1 MEAAPIEQGVER
13 RLAEKVMADGDEE
26 AFRELYR
33 SHSPALY
40 GLLRRLLGGREAE
53 AQDLLQEAW
62 IRASD
67 RLASFR
73 WQSSLRTWLC
83 GIAVNCAREVLR
95 RERGTPLEPL
105 ETVQDLP
112 PLAPASYPGGRMDWE
127 GAIRGLP
134 DGYRQVLVLCDIEGY
149 THREVAG
156 LLGISTG
163 TSKSQLARARRTL
176 RAWTRAEGGTS

>member
-1 MEAAPIEQGVER
+1 MQAAAIEQGGER
-13 RLAEKVMADGDEE
+13 RLAERVMAGGDEA

-33 SHSPALY
+33 RHSPALY
-40 GLLRRLLGGREAE
+40 GLLLRLLGGREAE
-53 AQDLLQEAW
+53 AQDLLQEVW
-62 IRASD
+62 IRAAD

-83 GIAVNCAREVLR
+83 GIAVNCARELLR
-95 RERGTPLEPL
+95 RERGAPLEPL

-112 PLAPASYPGGRMDWE
+112 AAPSSHPGGRMDWE

-149 THREVAG
+149 THHEVAG
-156 LLGISTG
+156 LLDISVG

>member
-1 MEAAPIEQGVER
+1 MQDVAIEQGVER
-13 RLAEKVMADGDEE
+13 RLAERVMAGGDEA

-40 GLLRRLLGGREAE
+40 GLLLRLLGGREAE
-53 AQDLLQEAW
+53 AQDLLQEVW
-62 IRASD
+62 IRAAD

-83 GIAVNCAREVLR
+83 GIAVNCARELLR
-95 RERGTPLEPL
+95 RERGAPLEPL

-112 PLAPASYPGGRMDWE
+112 AAPSSHPGGRMDWE

-149 THREVAG
+149 THHEVAG
-156 LLGISTG
+156 LLDISVG